1 MAHRTGRDF
10 INQTEQGQSR
20 DLSLQDSR
28 KIYLDLIYTLPDLSP
43 IPSSV
48 CSPTTQFPVHNHIL
62 GLMSRTKKTVVVV
75 NSSGRQGASFA
86 RSADAVGWR
95 VRAHMKDRV
104 GIVAEDISSLTNV
117 TVVEGSLTDPKII
130 AELFEG
136 SPDLAFINTVHW
148 GDEVAIGKALA
159 DAAKKAG
166 VKHIIFSSM
175 PDHSSFGKGWKPLPM
190 WETKVKIE
198 AYIRQLR
205 LPATFVYTGIYH
217 NNFTSLNYPLFQM
230 ELQEDD
236 SFEWQAPFDP
246 DKRLPWLDAE
256 HDVGPAVLQIFM
268 DGPGKW
274 AGKR

>member
-1 MAHRTGRDF
+1 
-10 INQTEQGQSR
+10 
-20 DLSLQDSR
+20 
-28 KIYLDLIYTLPDLSP
+28 
-43 IPSSV
+43 
-48 CSPTTQFPVHNHIL
+48 
-62 GLMSRTKKTVVVV
+62 MSRTKKTVVVV

-86 RSADAVGWR
+86 RSADAVGWH
-95 VRAHMKDRV
+95 VRAHMKDRI

-117 TVVEGSLTDPKII
+117 TVVEGSLTNPKII
-130 AELFEG
+130 TELFED

-166 VKHIIFSSM
+166 VKHIIYSSM
-175 PDHSSFGKGWKPLPM
+175 PDHSAFGKGWKPLPM

-198 AYIRQLR
+198 KYIRQLH